1 MTKIAYRVIILTF
14 SLLLLT
20 LPQVRG
26 ELRKGESVQPH
37 TDSIFELSI
46 FVIPSHRPLD
56 WTSPSSILR
65 STVNSFMEASFSRKL
80 YSIGHLFIELNNPE
94 GIPLIRTSIA
104 SKEPSEQRAMV
115 LKEKIGLAMLGA
127 PVKGRMESM
136 EELETKINRFA
147 KKKKI
152 SFISYKILP
161 AAAERVINFVKAF
174 TSRDSAGFSQSDRY
188 GGAFWPRFKGEGAGC
203 SAFGMAALEFT
214 GGRVDYPGWYV

>member
-1 MTKIAYRVIILTF
+1 MTKVAYRVIILTF

-147 KKKKI
+147 KKKENLFYLI
-152 SFISYKILP
+152 
-161 AAAERVINFVKAF
+161 
-174 TSRDSAGFSQSDRY
+174 
-188 GGAFWPRFKGEGAGC
+188 
-203 SAFGMAALEFT
+203 
-214 GGRVDYPGWYV
+214 